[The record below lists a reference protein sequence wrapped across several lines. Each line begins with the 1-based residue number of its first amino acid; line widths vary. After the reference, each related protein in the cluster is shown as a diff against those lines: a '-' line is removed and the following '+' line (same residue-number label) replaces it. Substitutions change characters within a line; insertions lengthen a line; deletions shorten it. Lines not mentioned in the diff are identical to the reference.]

1 MTHKLKTIIM
11 KVKNK
16 IFYILAAAILISGCE
31 KDPNIEMTSLNKLGD
46 EFYLGERVLMW
57 ASTEG
62 EREDM
67 TYEWKATGGSFDG
80 FRTQNRF
87 ENVWIAPTTPGTYEV
102 TATAKNGKSTSTKTT
117 SMRVTQYFFDE
128 FQNPT
133 YMFRGNGWL
142 QSNLVNS
149 NSGSDF
155 IPVISNANNPSLSTA
170 DIVASGTSAPNM
182 RRLLN
187 LAELKAPFSVKT
199 KLGWKVFFRTGQ
211 AITISMLFVQP
222 SRNTSRPHIRE
233 VRWSFNPT
241 VNPTTTNNF
250 QIRYEIFTPATG
262 VAVFSGNTAG
272 AFPAPD
278 PLLNPSAGFTANSG
292 RNAIFAL
299 ANGQQKAF
307 TFSLT
312 SDYTF
317 IAHVDGVEWFRSNGI
332 KDWITKA
339 KTQWPDFEDPIGR
352 EFRIAFPARA
362 NANETGTTIAVNSV
376 YINND
381 GTILNTP

>member
-1 MTHKLKTIIM
+1 M
-11 KVKNK
+11 KIKDK
-16 IFYILAAAILISGCE
+16 ILCSLAAVILLSSCK
-31 KDPNIEMTSLNKLGD
+31 KDTMVEMTSLNKLGD
-46 EFYLGERVLMW
+46 EYYFGERVLMW

-62 EREDM
+62 ELDGM

-87 ENVWIAPTTPGTYEV
+87 ENVWIAPTTPGEFVV
-102 TATAKNGKSTSTKTT
+102 TATAKNGNSTSTRSTN
-117 SMRVTQYFFDE
+117 MRVTRYFFDE
-128 FQNPT
+128 FQNAT
-133 YMFRGNGWL
+133 FMFRGQGWL
-142 QSNLVNS
+142 QSNLLNS

-155 IPVISNANNPSLSTA
+155 IPVVSNASTPELSTVDISNAST
-170 DIVASGTSAPNM
+170 SGPNM

-199 KLGWKVFFRTGQ
+199 KLGWKNFFRTGQ
-211 AITISMLFVQP
+211 PITISMFFVQP
-222 SRNTSRPHIRE
+222 ARNTNRPHIRE
-233 VRWSFNPT
+233 IRWSFNPNAAT
-241 VNPTTTNNF
+241 GNNF

-262 VAVFSGNTAG
+262 IATFSGNSGVFPSPEPLTNPTAG
-272 AFPAPD
+272 F
-278 PLLNPSAGFTANSG
+278 NANNG
-292 RNAIFAL
+292 RNAIFTL

-312 SDYTF
+312 SDYEF

-339 KTQWPDFEDPIGR
+339 KAQWPDFEDPIGR
-352 EFRIAFPARA
+352 EFRIAIPARA
-362 NANETGTTIAVNSV
+362 NANETATTVAVNSV

>member
-1 MTHKLKTIIM
+1 M
-11 KVKNK
+11 V
-16 IFYILAAAILISGCE
+16 
-31 KDPNIEMTSLNKLGD
+31 EMTSLNKLGD
-46 EFYLGERVLMW
+46 EYYFGERVLMW

-62 EREDM
+62 ELDGM
-67 TYEWKATGGSFDG
+67 TYEWKTTGGSFDG

-87 ENVWIAPTTPGTYEV
+87 ENVWIAPTTPGEYVV
-102 TATAKNGKSTSTKTT
+102 TATAKNGSSTSTRSTN
-117 SMRVTQYFFDE
+117 MRVTRYFFDE
-128 FQNPT
+128 FQNAT
-133 YMFRGNGWL
+133 FMFRGQGWL
-142 QSNLVNS
+142 QSNLLNS

-155 IPVISNANNPSLSTA
+155 IPIVSNSSTPELSTVDISNAS
-170 DIVASGTSAPNM
+170 TSAPNM

-199 KLGWKVFFRTGQ
+199 KLGWKNFFRTGQ
-211 AITISMLFVQP
+211 PITISMFFVQP
-222 SRNTSRPHIRE
+222 TRNTNRPHIRE
-233 VRWSFNPT
+233 IRWTFNPNAAT
-241 VNPTTTNNF
+241 GNNF

-262 VAVFSGNTAG
+262 VATFSGNTG
-272 AFPAPD
+272 VFPSPE
-278 PLLNPSAGFTANSG
+278 PLINPSAGFTANSG
-292 RNAIFAL
+292 RNAIFTL

-312 SDYTF
+312 SDFTF

-339 KTQWPDFEDPIGR
+339 KAQWPDFEDPIGR
-352 EFRIAFPARA
+352 EFRIGIPARA
-362 NANETGTTIAVNSV
+362 TANETATTVAVNSV